1 MTRVKRGTLRTKK
14 RKKVL
19 AQTKGFKWRRK
30 NVYRIAVD
38 ALRHSLARSYEG
50 RKQKKRTMR
59 ALWNT
64 KIGAAVRQ
72 EGLSYSTFIH
82 ALKEQNIELDRK
94 VLADLAEHNSTVFKI
109 IIEKVKGTEK

>member
-1 MTRVKRGTLRTKK
+1 MTRVKRGVLRTKK
-14 RKKVL
+14 RRKVL

-72 EGLSYSTFIH
+72 EGLSYSTFMY
-82 ALKEQNIELDRK
+82 ALKQQNIALDRK
-94 VLADLAEHNSTVFKI
+94 VLADLAEHNPALFKMI
-109 IIEKVKGTEK
+109 IGEIKK